1 MDTFNILQQLTET
14 PGPSGHEQPIAAA
27 IRALWKPLA
36 DDVFTDRL
44 GNLLAVKKGS
54 GAEPRPRLLLAAH
67 MDELGLMVTQL
78 VEHGGYGFLRTL
90 PLGGVDKRQLYGQ
103 LAVVH
108 GKRPLKAII
117 GALPS
122 NMLPEDRREGAY
134 GYDDLMV
141 DPGLPIAELETLI
154 SVGDVITFH
163 QPLRKLQGKRVT
175 GKSLDNRA
183 SVTAVTLC
191 LEALQGRTHSW
202 DVIAV
207 ATVQEEVTLG
217 GAFTSAFAQN
227 PDAAIAID
235 VGFGKGP
242 GADGYETF
250 ELGGGPMIGFGPNVH
265 PGMFKQLKEAATT
278 LEMTVHTEPHSRY
291 SGTDAMATHI
301 TRAGIPTGIVSIPL
315 RYMHT
320 MVESADLTDI
330 ERCGRLLAEFIVRLE
345 PDFID
350 KLTAE
355 MMER

>member
-1 MDTFNILQQLTET
+1 MDTFDILKQLTEA
-14 PGPSGHEQPIAAA
+14 PGPSGYEQPTAAA
-27 IRALWKPLA
+27 IRTLWEPLA
-36 DDVFTDRL
+36 DEVFTDRL
-44 GNLLAVKKGS
+44 GSLLAIKRGS

-117 GALPS
+117 GALPTH
-122 NMLPEDRREGAY
+122 MLPEARRDGAY

-141 DPGLPIAELETLI
+141 DPGLPMTELQTLV

-175 GKSLDNRA
+175 GKALDNRA

-191 LEALQGRTHSW
+191 LQALQGRTHAW

-217 GAFTSAFAQN
+217 GAFTTAFAQA

-242 GADGYETF
+242 GANGYETF
-250 ELGGGPMIGFGPNVH
+250 ELGSGPTIGFGPNVH
-265 PGMFKQLKEAATT
+265 PSLFKGLKDAATA
-278 LEMTVHTEPHSRY
+278 LEITANTDVHSRR

-301 TRAGIPTGIVSIPL
+301 TRAGIPTGILSIPL

-330 ERCGRLLAEFIVRLE
+330 ERCGRLLAEFITRLE
-345 PDFID
+345 PDFIA

-355 MMER
+355 MMEN